1 MGTRTISSADNWEQV
16 YSGGR
21 GVMFGTT
28 VGAGTTVALQ
38 RRRQGEST
46 WVDVLDAAA
55 ITAETDQEYACGS
68 GWELRL
74 GVKTGNY
81 AAAVTV
87 HLYALR

>member
-1 MGTRTISSADNWEQV
+1 MASKAISAQNTWETPIR
-16 YSGGR
+16 SGSR

-28 VGAGTTVALQ
+28 AGSGTTVTLQ

-55 ITAETDQEYACGS
+55 FTAATDQEYACGP
-68 GWELRL
+68 GWEFQL

-81 AAAVTV
+81 SSTVTV
-87 HLYALR
+87 HLYTL